1 MISEI
6 VFWVV
11 SVWKCLVSTWGPCWL
26 CSDCTSLYQCWL
38 GQVEHGR
45 DDGDDHDD
53 GDGDANGDG
62 DDGDDGDDDDGDG
75 DDGDDDDGD
84 DDDGDGDVLMT
95 VHTQGIMLQMNHF
108 SFNTRAHSN
117 YIL

>member
-1 MISEI
+1 M
-6 VFWVV
+6 
-11 SVWKCLVSTWGPCWL
+11 
-26 CSDCTSLYQCWL
+26 
-38 GQVEHGR
+38 EHGR

-53 GDGDANGDG
+53 GDGDGDG
-62 DDGDDGDDDDGDG
+62 DDGDG

-117 YIL
+117 HIF